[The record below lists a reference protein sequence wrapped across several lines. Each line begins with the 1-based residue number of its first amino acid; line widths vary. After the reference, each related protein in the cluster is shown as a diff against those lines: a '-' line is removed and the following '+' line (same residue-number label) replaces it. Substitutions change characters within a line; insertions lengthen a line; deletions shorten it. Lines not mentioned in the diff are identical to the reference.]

1 MKRIAIFCDGTWNRH
16 DADHPTNVVQFAQNV
31 KLTGTDGTVQQ
42 VIYQLGVGSG
52 EGSSKLV
59 RTIDKVVGGAFG
71 WGLEQNMAAVYRA
84 LVFNYEPGDE
94 IYIFGFSRG
103 AFTARSLV
111 GLIRSGGIPSRGKPK
126 HIDLAI
132 ARYRS
137 GTAKNHPRTEE
148 SMAYRMRFSPKIAT
162 SDWEVAWRQER
173 GDADCQMIKMVYT
186 GVWDTVGALG
196 IPSIIPA
203 APLIN
208 KRHQFHDTALSSS
221 VQSARHAVALDER
234 RLTFKPALWGNISDL
249 NRDAAEP
256 SAQHLPAWRRDRPY
270 RQEWFPGDHASIGGG
285 WDSRDLSSETLRWIA
300 KGAELSGLELN
311 DGFLDGELAKR
322 AVKGP
327 VLKAN
332 VGLATAALRL
342 VSGDRAG
349 PADLDEVANF
359 TKARVLCDAGYLP
372 GSLRGVW
379 RKIIDAIDR
388 LTLDQLLPP
397 RKAATKEDERD
408 AA

>member
-16 DADHPTNVVQFAQNV
+16 DADHPTNVVQLAQNV

-196 IPSIIPA
+196 A
-203 APLIN
+203 
-208 KRHQFHDTALSSS
+208 F
-221 VQSARHAVALDER
+221 
-234 RLTFKPALWGNISDL
+234 
-249 NRDAAEP
+249 
-256 SAQHLPAWRRDRPY
+256 
-270 RQEWFPGDHASIGGG
+270 
-285 WDSRDLSSETLRWIA
+285 
-300 KGAELSGLELN
+300 
-311 DGFLDGELAKR
+311 
-322 AVKGP
+322 
-327 VLKAN
+327 
-332 VGLATAALRL
+332 
-342 VSGDRAG
+342 
-349 PADLDEVANF
+349 
-359 TKARVLCDAGYLP
+359 ARV
-372 GSLRGVW
+372 
-379 RKIIDAIDR
+379 
-388 LTLDQLLPP
+388 
-397 RKAATKEDERD
+397 AA
-408 AA
+408 